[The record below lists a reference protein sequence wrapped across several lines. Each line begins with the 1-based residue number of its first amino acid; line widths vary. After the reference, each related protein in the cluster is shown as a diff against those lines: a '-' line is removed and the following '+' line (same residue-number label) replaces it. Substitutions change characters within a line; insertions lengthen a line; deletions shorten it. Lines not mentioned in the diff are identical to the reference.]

1 MTTRNWKARLGILAL
16 IVTAGSLAA
25 VATPGS
31 ATAATVC
38 TADVC
43 VITSGFAGLQADI
56 AGSGASA
63 PIVDLLTREVAL
75 SQALHPPNPCYAGH
89 PPGPCTPA
97 FGFLASAY
105 LLVLVDYQVGAL
117 SGLIPRAACPGGCTR
132 ASCPGGC
139 SFPPPAARLIDG
151 EIRTMFADQTLFPA
165 GLVALPQF
173 LPGPSA

>member
-1 MTTRNWKARLGILAL
+1 MKTRNWKARLGILAL

-63 PIVDLLTREVAL
+63 PIVDLLTSEVAL
-75 SQALHPPNPCYAGH
+75 SQALHPPNPCYTGH

-117 SGLIPRAACPGGCTR
+117 SGLIPRAA
-132 ASCPGGC
+132 CPGGC